1 MIFRSSREW
10 EPRHFT
16 TMHRPRQR
24 KAAVDHQDQRIDF
37 EPVVQLFSPDGNA
50 IWLITEIYNPD
61 INLAFG
67 LYDLGIGRPELG
79 YVILSELAEARGPR
93 PEAHSGFPS
102 SAIFTSHRHA
112 RSQRTRSL
120 PASIGASSPE
130 TLRTSRRPSG
140 RRFLSP
146 TTGSLSASRRILT
159 ICSSENRVVFMASSN
174 PLDAILPSINWSE
187 TRHPGHRDQ

>member
-16 TMHRPRQR
+16 TTHRPRQR

-93 PEAHSGFPS
+93 PTRGSRRVRS
-102 SAIFTSHRHA
+102 SLRTDTHVLSVRRACPRASAHRHLK
-112 RSQRTRSL
+112 R
-120 PASIGASSPE
+120 
-130 TLRTSRRPSG
+130 
-140 RRFLSP
+140 
-146 TTGSLSASRRILT
+146 
-159 ICSSENRVVFMASSN
+159 
-174 PLDAILPSINWSE
+174 
-187 TRHPGHRDQ
+187 